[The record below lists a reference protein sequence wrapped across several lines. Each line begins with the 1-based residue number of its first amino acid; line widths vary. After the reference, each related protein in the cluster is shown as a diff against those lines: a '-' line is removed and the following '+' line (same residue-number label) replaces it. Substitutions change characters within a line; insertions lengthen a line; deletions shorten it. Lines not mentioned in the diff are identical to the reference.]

1 MASVL
6 ERGDITFFYRPT
18 VQPAELPEQRAEVAH
33 GVQSFFF
40 ILSPASR
47 SFHRRIRVGRK
58 RMPAPTGER
67 FWAVVERV
75 GAMQRVLGDVI
86 EPEFYLT
93 KTRGERYQPGA
104 RPIAQG
110 CYAFVQHEDHTHLV
124 YRVDQAEPDVPEELE
139 LLGAASHI
147 VLFER
152 LDRSRGVWTTG
163 GVPTRFDSEGEELV
177 LVGVDAEPERELGIE
192 VLPAA
197 PAWS

>member
-18 VQPAELPEQRAEVAH
+18 VQAAGATRVAP
-33 GVQSFFF
+33 GIQSFFF
-40 ILSPASR
+40 ILSPAR
-47 SFHRRIRVGRK
+47 RHFHRRVRVGRK

-67 FWAVVERV
+67 CWAIVERA
-75 GAMQRVLGDVI
+75 GAMQRVLGDLI
-86 EPEFYLT
+86 ESETYIT

-124 YRVDQAEPDVPEELE
+124 YRVDLAEPDVPAELE
-139 LLGAASHI
+139 LPEAASHL

-152 LDRSRGVWTTG
+152 LDRTRGVWTTG
-163 GVPTRFDSEGEELV
+163 GVPARFDTEGEELV
-177 LVGVDAEPERELGIE
+177 LVGVDLEPERDLGIE

-197 PAWS
+197 PSWS

>member
-18 VQPAELPEQRAEVAH
+18 VQAADATQVVP
-33 GVQSFFF
+33 GIQSFFF
-40 ILSPASR
+40 VLSPAVR
-47 SFHRRIRVGRK
+47 QFHRRVRVGRK

-75 GAMQRVLGDVI
+75 GSMQRVLGDVI
-86 EPEFYLT
+86 EPEVYVT

-124 YRVDQAEPDVPEELE
+124 YRVDLAEPDVPEELAIPE
-139 LLGAASHI
+139 AASHL

-152 LDRSRGVWTTG
+152 LDRTRGVWTTG

-177 LVGVDAEPERELGIE
+177 LVGVDTEPERELGIE